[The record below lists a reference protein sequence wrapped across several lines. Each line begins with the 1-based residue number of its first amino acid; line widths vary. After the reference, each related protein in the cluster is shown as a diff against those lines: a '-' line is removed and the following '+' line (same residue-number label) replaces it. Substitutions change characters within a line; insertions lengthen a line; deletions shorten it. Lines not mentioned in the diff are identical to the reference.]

1 MLSIREHK
9 KPYKYNKFV
18 YDTMKRSLIK
28 TCHNKKNVV
37 TTSYFF
43 NLPPRIRK
51 TINEWA
57 FENLDINDVCGK
69 YDYGIEY
76 DSHITIM
83 LYLLGDTEEIYK
95 KIASYGTI
103 QCTLS
108 KLSKFE
114 CETYDVLYISVNE
127 TTNRYLQ
134 ELYIDLCKIGYR
146 QIEWYKAFQK
156 YVPHITI
163 AYLKKGTIDKYIK
176 NYKFDFSNISF
187 PLDIITIKR
196 NSEPKKKAG

>member
-1 MLSIREHK
+1 MELK
-9 KPYKYNKFV
+9 TKYQYTYFI
-18 YDTMKRSLIK
+18 YPFAIK
-28 TCHNKKNVV
+28 ETKYTRYLLKLLKDENCKLKI
-37 TTSYFF
+37 F
-43 NLPPRIRK
+43 RK
-51 TINEWA
+51 DKD
-57 FENLDINDVCGK
+57 LDIYTYFTHRVRNYMFNTFNWNK
-69 YDYGIEY
+69 
-76 DSHITIM
+76 T
-83 LYLLGDTEEIYK
+83 
-95 KIASYGTI
+95 
-103 QCTLS
+103 

>member
-1 MLSIREHK
+1 MSIREHK

-114 CETYDVLYISVNE
+114 CETYDVLYH
-127 TTNRYLQ
+127 R
-134 ELYIDLCKIGYR
+134 
-146 QIEWYKAFQK
+146 
-156 YVPHITI
+156 
-163 AYLKKGTIDKYIK
+163 
-176 NYKFDFSNISF
+176 
-187 PLDIITIKR
+187 
-196 NSEPKKKAG
+196 